1 MLLPSFARSSG
12 SCSAIFSG
20 ARVGSLVSLAQSSS
34 ANVRIDLSG
43 DKALVSQQ
51 FLDASNVGA
60 TIEEVCRETMS
71 KCMGGSA

>member
-1 MLLPSFARSSG
+1 M
-12 SCSAIFSG
+12 
-20 ARVGSLVSLAQSSS
+20 GSLVSLAEASS

-51 FLDASNVGA
+51 FLHASNVGA
-60 TIEEVCRETMS
+60 TIEEVRRETMS